1 MYIGK
6 LASEVKK
13 LKGTPRESLLRKS
26 FLLPICRGDT
36 VSPRL
41 LQAQVCELESEL
53 AFAMEELAL
62 TRDAV
67 TRTKEQLQKLVI
79 ERDEKVHC
87 GKKVEEMSKRHQRR
101 KLTEFGSAAESAL
114 WFAESFGLIPESL
127 NVRTSGSGEA
137 ISVPLSDSMQSS
149 TTPERRKVDEYV
161 ALQTLYLLDR
171 FGVSDEFYHELTQ
184 VIVVEITYT

>member
-1 MYIGK
+1 
-6 LASEVKK
+6 
-13 LKGTPRESLLRKS
+13 
-26 FLLPICRGDT
+26 
-36 VSPRL
+36 
-41 LQAQVCELESEL
+41 
-53 AFAMEELAL
+53 
-62 TRDAV
+62 
-67 TRTKEQLQKLVI
+67 
-79 ERDEKVHC
+79 
-87 GKKVEEMSKRHQRR
+87 MSKRHQRR

-127 NVRTSGSGEA
+127 NVRTSESGEA